1 MSDDGWIWLTC
12 ISLLSSYHKWSQSKL
27 VHHLNYRAIFFKNF
41 TNGFQVLPGNRLVQL
56 GSGWRFVRC
65 TDSYRFAPS
74 ASMPITV
81 ALHDP
86 QTALVLSHRLQ
97 AFENKL
103 LTVTLVV
110 GQRIERRSARTSAS
124 RTSLVQLYM
133 KQFSLLVVGIIFRIS
148 PFEFN
153 AVVVHLAD
161 R

>member
-1 MSDDGWIWLTC
+1 
-12 ISLLSSYHKWSQSKL
+12 
-27 VHHLNYRAIFFKNF
+27 
-41 TNGFQVLPGNRLVQL
+41 
-56 GSGWRFVRC
+56 
-65 TDSYRFAPS
+65 
-74 ASMPITV
+74 MPITV